1 MITSAATGFLSFE
14 AERRGAARVLSFDMS
29 DVRQQTLL
37 PFKDKI
43 YYTDREA
50 WVAEY
55 EPWMERWKNAY
66 WFCHRLLKSRAEV
79 YYGNIYDLP
88 PELGS
93 FDVTIV
99 GSVLEHLSDQVSALA
114 SIARITGET
123 MILVT
128 PLIQSE
134 ERIARFE
141 PTADRPE
148 ADYTW
153 WTYSVGVYREVL
165 AMLGF
170 RIASIT
176 SAEYYHDYERR
187 FEERQTIVAMRT

>member
-1 MITSAATGFLSFE
+1 
-14 AERRGAARVLSFDMS
+14 
-29 DVRQQTLL
+29 
-37 PFKDKI
+37 
-43 YYTDREA
+43 
-50 WVAEY
+50 
-55 EPWMERWKNAY
+55 
-66 WFCHRLLKSRAEV
+66 
-79 YYGNIYDLP
+79 
-88 PELGS
+88 
-93 FDVTIV
+93 
-99 GSVLEHLSDQVSALA
+99 
-114 SIARITGET
+114 

-128 PLIQSE
+128 PLIQTE

-176 SAEYYHDYERR
+176 TAEYYHDYERR
-187 FEERQTIVAMRT
+187 FEERQTIVAART